1 MEVMVIYVWQ
11 CMAVLYIYICGIY
24 SDGCNY
30 EVVMHFVHTFK
41 QILLV

>member
-1 MEVMVIYVWQ
+1 MWCLYVVMVVYS
-11 CMAVLYIYICGIY
+11 IYICGIY

-30 EVVMHFVHTFK
+30 EVVKHFVYTFK

>member
-1 MEVMVIYVWQ
+1 MWYLYV
-11 CMAVLYIYICGIY
+11 VHGGSVYSTCG

-30 EVVMHFVHTFK
+30 EVVMHFVYTLK

>member
-1 MEVMVIYVWQ
+1 MVFVCGDGGVQ
-11 CMAVLYIYICGIY
+11 YIYICGIY

-30 EVVMHFVHTFK
+30 EVVKHFVYTFK